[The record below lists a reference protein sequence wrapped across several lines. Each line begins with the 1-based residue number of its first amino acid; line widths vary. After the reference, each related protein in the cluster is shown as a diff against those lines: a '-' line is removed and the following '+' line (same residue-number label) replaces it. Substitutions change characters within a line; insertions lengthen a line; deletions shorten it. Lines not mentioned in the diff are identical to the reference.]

1 MPEPESF
8 AVAVSATVPRTF
20 VPGLVMVTLGDVL
33 STSRLETSAVWV
45 FPAASVTKTRRS
57 YSPSATPAVSNET
70 VYGAEVSVPI
80 VDHVPAPAG
89 LPWNVTEPAPDLAA
103 VAVAF
108 SAIVPPRFAPGSAI
122 ETDGAVRS
130 TVTFRTAVVVR
141 PAASV

>member
-57 YSPSATPAVSNET
+57 YSPSATPAVLNEAG
-70 VYGAEVSVPI
+70 VGAEGPGPSVE
-80 VDHVPAPAG
+80 HRPAPAG
-89 LPWNVTEPAPDLAA
+89 RPRSAA
-103 VAVAF
+103 DQAHD
-108 SAIVPPRFAPGSAI
+108 
-122 ETDGAVRS
+122 E
-130 TVTFRTAVVVR
+130 
-141 PAASV
+141 AAL

>member
-80 VDHVPAPAG
+80 VDHVTAPAG
-89 LPWNVTEPAPDLAA
+89 LRWNGTEPTPGGASGAR
-103 VAVAF
+103 AF
-108 SAIVPPRFAPGSAI
+108 SAIVPPRVAPRAAS
-122 ETDGAVRS
+122 ETDRAVRS
-130 TVTFRTAVVVR
+130 PATRR
-141 PAASV
+141 PAGGA